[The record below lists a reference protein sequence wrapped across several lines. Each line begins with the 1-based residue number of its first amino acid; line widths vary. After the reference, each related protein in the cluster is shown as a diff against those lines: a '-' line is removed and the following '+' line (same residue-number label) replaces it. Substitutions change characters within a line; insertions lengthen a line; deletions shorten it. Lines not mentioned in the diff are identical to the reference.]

1 MIKTKKL
8 TALVLAGTIMTTAW
22 PSSPA
27 LAQTFSDVPS
37 NHWAYKVI
45 DEVSNDGIMAGLGN
59 NIFAPDKTL
68 SRAEFAALLYKMT
81 PNKSS
86 SNDSE
91 HVDGILLN
99 DVDSGAWYYEAV
111 SWAAEHGY
119 LSVNDG
125 YVEPEEIVTR
135 EDMGS
140 AIYRFLDNFYSE
152 QLVYN
157 EVHEPFA
164 DEDQFSSEAAIG
176 KVYILVNN
184 KVLGGKGNNVFD
196 PQGGLTRA
204 ETASVISRMDK
215 VINKKPSSLNDG
227 LQEKAKELL
236 EAGDPEITDTEQEF
250 IDILNEER
258 ASVGAHALQPSELL
272 MEAAK
277 VRAKEVVAKG
287 SVLSRDE
294 FYDEKAYPNS
304 YWHDRLDGSNAST
317 AVMDL
322 LDEGSATYAIY
333 CNMHPQE
340 NLVRRYGDTVMT
352 PMKAHVSLMGS
363 PGHKKNM
370 LNDNHDYIGVAYY
383 NDGTCS
389 AWVQVFG
396 GV

>member
-215 VINKKPSSLNDG
+215 VINKKPTSLNDG
-227 LQEKAKELL
+227 LQGKSICWRSCFA
-236 EAGDPEITDTEQEF
+236 T
-250 IDILNEER
+250 
-258 ASVGAHALQPSELL
+258 
-272 MEAAK
+272 
-277 VRAKEVVAKG
+277 VRT
-287 SVLSRDE
+287 
-294 FYDEKAYPNS
+294 
-304 YWHDRLDGSNAST
+304 LDGSSK
-317 AVMDL
+317 
-322 LDEGSATYAIY
+322 SACERSCCQRLGIIT
-333 CNMHPQE
+333 
-340 NLVRRYGDTVMT
+340 
-352 PMKAHVSLMGS
+352 
-363 PGHKKNM
+363 
-370 LNDNHDYIGVAYY
+370 
-383 NDGTCS
+383 
-389 AWVQVFG
+389 
-396 GV
+396 